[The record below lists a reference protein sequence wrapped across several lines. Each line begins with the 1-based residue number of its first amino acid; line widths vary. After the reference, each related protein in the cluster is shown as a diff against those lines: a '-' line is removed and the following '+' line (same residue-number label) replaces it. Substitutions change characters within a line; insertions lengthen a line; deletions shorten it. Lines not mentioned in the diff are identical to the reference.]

1 MTTTVNDGAFKAVDA
16 FFGVDSGKEE
26 ASSLKATATNK
37 PSTNNHRLGVGA
49 SPSSSKT
56 TKDTLLATSSQR
68 ILKVG
73 SKKRRRQGYGH
84 AADEE
89 DDDDGSSTD
98 HSSEDEQDQ
107 GRTAIDDSKNN
118 EKTVAEESLAAA
130 VVAKEHQLP
139 QKKKLGKKER
149 QRIAKEQSEKEAGS
163 APTATTTVDQ
173 QSNDDD
179 KKHQQ
184 PANKRKRRKVRS
196 RQKNIYKDKR
206 DVKPAHLT
214 PGHHNY
220 QGRPLTAETRAKLHL
235 PAVLDKSPF
244 ASDNPHN
251 DGWEYG
257 NWNDDTN
264 GKANDSLDTMPLAVD
279 QPVAAD
285 AGAPLADAEIKP
297 TKTKRHKSPSKKYKN
312 LA

>member
-1 MTTTVNDGAFKAVDA
+1 MATTVNDGAFKAVDA
-16 FFGVDSGKEE
+16 FFGVDSSKEE
-26 ASSLKATATNK
+26 ASSLKATATKN
-37 PSTNNHRLGVGA
+37 PRLGVGA
-49 SPSSSKT
+49 SSSSKT
-56 TKDTLLATSSQR
+56 TTDVLATSSQR

-73 SKKRRRQGYGH
+73 SKKRRRHGYGH
-84 AADEE
+84 ADEE
-89 DDDDGSSTD
+89 EDDDDDGSSSD

-107 GRTAIDDSKNN
+107 GRTAIDDSK
-118 EKTVAEESLAAA
+118 KKKIVVEESSSATV
-130 VVAKEHQLP
+130 VVAKMHHQLS

-149 QRIAKEQSEKEAGS
+149 QRIAKEQSEKEVGP
-163 APTATTTVDQ
+163 APTTTTTTTTTVDQ

-179 KKHQQ
+179 KKQQ

-214 PGHHNY
+214 PGHRNY

-244 ASDNPHN
+244 VSDNQHN

-257 NWNDDTN
+257 NWNDNTN
-264 GKANDSLDTMPLAVD
+264 EKINDLLDAMPLAVD

-285 AGAPLADAEIKP
+285 AGAPLANADIKP
-297 TKTKRHKSPSKKYKN
+297 KKTKRFKSRSTKYKN